1 MEGADRTVKF
11 SPGVTE
17 PVTCAEILEYVFKAL
32 MDKGYS
38 PRDQLVGY
46 LISGDPTYITSHKNA
61 RTIICRVDRDEIIRE
76 LVKNYLL
83 KLKIGGDRE

>member
-11 SPGVTE
+11 SPGATE
-17 PVTCAEILEYVFKAL
+17 PVTCAEILEYVSKAL
-32 MDKGYS
+32 MEKGYS
-38 PRDQLVGY
+38 PGDQLVGY

-76 LVKNYLL
+76 LVKNYLV
-83 KLKIGGDRE
+83 KLDINSDRA

>member
-11 SPGVTE
+11 SPGVME
-17 PVTCAEILEYVFKAL
+17 PVTCAEILEYVFEAL

-83 KLKIGGDRE
+83 KLKIGCDRE